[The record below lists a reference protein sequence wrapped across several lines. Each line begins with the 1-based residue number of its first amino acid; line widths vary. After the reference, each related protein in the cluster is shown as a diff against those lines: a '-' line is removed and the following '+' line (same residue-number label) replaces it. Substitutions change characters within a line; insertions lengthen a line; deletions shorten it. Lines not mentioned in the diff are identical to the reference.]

1 MIEKLEIHSR
11 DIADR
16 FLASLVANDARLA
29 DASFHAADKIH
40 DPHLRDYFLD
50 RAQQVLQD

>member
-1 MIEKLEIHSR
+1 MIEKFEIHSR
-11 DIADR
+11 EIADS

-29 DASFHAADKIH
+29 DASFHAADNIH
-40 DPHLRDYFLD
+40 DPHVRDYFLG